1 MMQLALYKGK
11 GRVGN
16 AITRWW
22 TGSIYSHCELVIDGV
37 CHSASFMDG
46 GVRRKEIDLA
56 SGRWD
61 VVDVPWADKEYAL
74 AFFERTKGAKYD
86 WFGIFG
92 SQLLNH
98 RMHHAHR
105 WFCSEWFGGATRLP
119 HPETRS
125 PDTLAE
131 LVNFLNERMQHGR

>member
-11 GRVGN
+11 GLIGN

-22 TGSIYSHCELVIDGV
+22 TGSVYSHCELVIDGV
-37 CHSASFMDG
+37 CYSASFMDG
-46 GVRRKEIDLA
+46 GVRKKRIDLS

-61 VVDVPWADKEYAL
+61 VVDIPWADKAFAL
-74 AFFERTKGAKYD
+74 DFFERTKGAKYD

-92 SQLLNH
+92 SQLLNR
-98 RMHHAHR
+98 RMHDVNR
-105 WFCSEWFGGATRLP
+105 WFCSEWFGGATQLP
-119 HPETRS
+119 HPETRN

-131 LVNFLNERMQHGR
+131 LVYFLNERMQHGG